1 MEKTC
6 STCLFAAR
14 KITSFPCSVC
24 IDNGRWQPNEETP
37 KPITYTMEELL
48 DKFSDIYLK
57 EIIDANWTEW
67 CWNNPN
73 YSEEQKNFYWSG
85 IAQGVYLI
93 LDKLKNQKK

>member
-37 KPITYTMEELL
+37 TPITYTREEVL
-48 DKFSDIYLK
+48 DKFSDIYLTQQTMFTEDEIRKAYKNYDGSEGWFECADFLIK
-57 EIIDANWTEW
+57 E
-67 CWNNPN
+67 
-73 YSEEQKNFYWSG
+73 
-85 IAQGVYLI
+85 
-93 LDKLKNQKK
+93 LKQNKSK

>member
-24 IDNGRWQPNEETP
+24 IDNGRWQPNKEMLEE
-37 KPITYTMEELL
+37 KNYTREELL

-57 EIIDANWTEW
+57 EIIDDNWNEW

-93 LDKLKNQKK
+93 IDKLKNQKK